1 MPEKHR
7 ENARLPL
14 QPLLTIEE
22 TAEILHLSR
31 SAIYA
36 LIKHEGLPSFTIGN
50 SRRIH
55 PEDLAQWINQ
65 RKRLPETT

>member
-7 ENARLPL
+7 EKAQPPL

-31 SAIYA
+31 SAVYE
-36 LIKHEGLPSFTIGN
+36 LIKHEGLPSFTIGG

-55 PEDLAQWINQ
+55 PEELAQWINQ
-65 RKRLPETT
+65 RKRPREIR